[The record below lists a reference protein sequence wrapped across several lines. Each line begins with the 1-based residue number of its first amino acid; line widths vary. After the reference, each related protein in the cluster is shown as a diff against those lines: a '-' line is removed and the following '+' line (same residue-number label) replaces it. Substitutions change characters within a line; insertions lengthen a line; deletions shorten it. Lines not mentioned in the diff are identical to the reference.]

1 MKFTIA
7 KTSFLDAISIGASM
21 SGKNKTLPMHSQAKF
36 TIKDGSL
43 TISSFDGEVAITKR
57 VLGVDATGDATFCVE
72 PREIV
77 TLVKSIR
84 DEVLTFAVDEHTFVV
99 KHRKGKAEFA
109 VFSADDFASPVVDE
123 SNITLKV
130 SAETLFMFLIG
141 AKEYVANDS
150 LRPILNGIWV
160 YVEDGVFGVAATD
173 GVKLFNDF
181 CAHDYTGE
189 YTGAVLSGKATNVLL
204 SMINGYSDVELS
216 FSDKNIVATVDD
228 ARLVARR
235 IEGRYPNFKAVIPQG
250 FKTQITIDK
259 EELCD
264 SLSRIMLT
272 ASKAS
277 MCVKMTKK
285 PMAVTIESRDL
296 DFSKKAE
303 ETCECESD
311 NTEMVIGTHGGNL
324 QTAIRSIASN
334 SIDLLFVEANKPI
347 VLHDAENVNR
357 TVMVMP
363 LMLS

>member
-1 MKFTIA
+1 MKFTIT
-7 KTSFLDAISIGASM
+7 KNSFLDAISIGASM

-57 VLGVDATGDATFCVE
+57 VFGVDSTGDATFCVE

-77 TLVKSIR
+77 TLVKTLR
-84 DEVLTFAVDEHTFVV
+84 DDMLTFAVDEHTFVV

-109 VFSADDFASPVVDE
+109 VFSAEEFATPVVDE

-130 SAETLFMFLIG
+130 QAETLFVFLNT
-141 AKEYVANDS
+141 AKDYVANDT
-150 LRPILNGIWV
+150 LRPILNGIFV
-160 YVEDGVFGVAATD
+160 YVENGVFGVAATD
-173 GVKLFNDF
+173 SIKLFNDY
-181 CAHDYTGE
+181 CEHEYVGE

-204 SMINGYSDVELS
+204 SMINGCSEVELS
-216 FSDKNIVATVDD
+216 FSEKNIVASVDD

-235 IEGRYPNFKAVIPQG
+235 IEGRYPNFKAVIPQS
-250 FKTQITIDK
+250 FKTKLTIDK
-259 EELCD
+259 EDISD

-272 ASKAS
+272 ASKAN

-285 PMAVTIESRDL
+285 PMAITIESRDL

-303 ETCECESD
+303 ETCECDSD
-311 NTEMVIGTHGGNL
+311 STEMVIGTHGGNL

-334 SIDLLFVEANKPI
+334 RIDFLFVDANRPI